1 MSDFKA
7 IQCTKFGFHWGSAP
21 DPAGAYSASSDP
33 LAVFRGSASN
43 GMKGK
48 RGSRK
53 GMGWEGGWKGKGKG
67 RGGKWKEGKGPAPP
81 PILWPRTAPATGGE
95 VMRNIG
101 MPYL

>member
-21 DPAGAYSASSDP
+21 DPAGAYSASSDL

-48 RGSRK
+48 RR
-53 GMGWEGGWKGKGKG
+53 GMEG
-67 RGGKWKEGKGPAPP
+67 REGASPP
-81 PILWPRTAPATGGE
+81 QYFGLELPLLLGAK
-95 VMRNIG
+95 
-101 MPYL
+101 

>member
-7 IQCTKFGFHWGSAP
+7 IQCTKCGFHWGSAP

-48 RGSRK
+48 RGSRR
-53 GMGWEGGWKGKGKG
+53 GRDGKADGKG
-67 RGGKWKEGKGPAPP
+67 RGREEEGNGWKGRGQPP
-81 PILWPRTAPATGGE
+81 PNTLA
-95 VMRNIG
+95 
-101 MPYL
+101 